1 MSYPY
6 LFKFLVCY
14 AKDPNSNPR
23 RSDPFNGS
31 DVHQHCLNGIVCQT
45 DVNKGAG
52 LGPVPFFVSRYI
64 RRVSYQLA
72 DLKSMLFVLLLVS
85 FVHLYA
91 QGPLIDKN
99 GTARFYSE
107 APVENIE
114 AINDKAVGAI
124 DLSNGSVAVSM
135 LMKDFEF
142 EKSLMKEHF
151 NENYVES
158 DKYPKSTFKGKILD
172 FDARN
177 FSKPGSYVFK
187 VSGELTIHGVTNPLE
202 TEIQCQVSNEAIAVS
217 TKFIVAVAKF
227 KIAIPKIVFYN
238 IAEEVEVTASFNFK
252 TNPSK

>member
-1 MSYPY
+1 MSYTS
-6 LFKFLVCY
+6 LFKFLICY
-14 AKDPNSNPR
+14 EKDQDFNPCN
-23 RSDPFNGS
+23 SDPIDGS

-45 DVNKGAG
+45 DVYEGTG
-52 LGPVPFFVSRYI
+52 LWPVPFFI
-64 RRVSYQLA
+64 FKQLNA
-72 DLKSMLFVLLLVS
+72 FPFSVPGKAFIFLSLMILSLLS
-85 FVHLYA
+85 FG
-91 QGPLIDKN
+91 QGALIDKK

-114 AINDKAVGAI
+114 AINDKAVGAL

-135 LMKDFEF
+135 LMQDFEF

-172 FDARN
+172 FDAEK
-177 FSKPGSYVFK
+177 FKSPGSFTLK
-187 VSGELTIHGVTNPLE
+187 VTGDLTIHGVTNPLE
-202 TEIQCQVSNEAIAVS
+202 TEIQCKVSNESTAVS

-227 KIAIPKIVFYN
+227 KIDIPKIVFYN

-252 TNPSK
+252 NQSN